1 MMFLSNFCLLASHLS
16 DLTSLFSP
24 LTSDVRMTVYFDN
37 AATTPLDPEVLEA
50 MLPFLQNHFGN
61 PSSIHGHG
69 RQVRAAIEN
78 ARKTIAHLIN
88 AAPAEIVFTSCGT
101 EADNYAAF
109 GSVRTLGL
117 KHMVSSRLEHHAVLH
132 TTQALEKS
140 GEAQLSY
147 LRHDEQGRLDLAHL
161 EELLATRPRTFVSLM
176 QANNEIGNLN
186 DIAAIGDICAHHNAV
201 FHTDTVQT
209 VGHYR
214 HDVQQLKTHFLVGSA
229 HKFHGPKGI
238 GFLYRRSGQAMDALI
253 HGGSQERNQR
263 AGTENVYGIVGMAK
277 ALEVAYRDMADHQRH
292 IQSLKDRFIQKLQ
305 VEIEGVEFNGTSAET
320 ENSLYTVLSVSLPPS
335 SMNEM
340 LLFNLDINRIS
351 VSGGSACTSGA
362 QAGSHVLSALNCN
375 PDRGTIRFSMSKYN
389 AAEEVD
395 YAVEQLAKM
404 YRREPLKV

>member
-1 MMFLSNFCLLASHLS
+1 MN
-16 DLTSLFSP
+16 
-24 LTSDVRMTVYFDN
+24 VYFDN
-37 AATTPLDPEVLEA
+37 AATTPLDPEVLDA
-50 MLPFLQNHFGN
+50 MLPFMRDHFGN

-117 KHMVSSRLEHHAVLH
+117 KHAITSPLEHHAVLH
-132 TTQALEKS
+132 TLQALQKA
-140 GEAQLSY
+140 GDIQLSY
-147 LRHDEQGRLDLAHL
+147 VRHDAQGRFELAHL
-161 EELLATRPRTFVSLM
+161 EELLATQPRTFVSLM
-176 QANNEIGNLN
+176 HANNEIGNLN
-186 DIAAIGDICAHHNAV
+186 DIVAIGELCAQHNAV

-209 VGHYR
+209 MGHYP
-214 HDVQQLKTHFLVGSA
+214 HNVQQLKANFLVGSA

-238 GFLYRRSGQAMDALI
+238 GFLYRRSGLLVDALI

-263 AGTENVYGIVGMAK
+263 AGTENVYGIIGLAK
-277 ALEVAYRDMADHQRH
+277 ALEIAYRDMAAHQRH
-292 IQSLKDRFIQKLQ
+292 IQGLKDRFIDKLRA
-305 VEIEGVEFNGTSAET
+305 EIEGVEFNGTSAEADQ
-320 ENSLYTVLSVSLPPS
+320 SLYTVLSVSLPPS
-335 SMNEM
+335 ELNEM
-340 LLFNLDINRIS
+340 LLFNLDINKVS

-362 QAGSHVLSALNCN
+362 NAGSHVLSALNAD

-389 AAEEVD
+389 TTEEVD

-404 YRREPLKV
+404 YRRQPLKI